1 MEVESKWKVVGGL
14 NEGKMAG
21 RNLWR
26 YFGD

>member
-1 MEVESKWKVVGGL
+1 MGGGMEEGGRGGL